1 MRLTSYAAA
10 RRRRGSLDPHAHGA
24 EAYARAMRS
33 SVRGL
38 LSELHESGRRFDAAQ
53 PDRLDRLRNLEPE
66 SGALLNLIVRGLGAR
81 HVLELGTSNGVSTLW
96 LADALASTGG
106 RLVSVELDRDRS
118 RAARE
123 NLERAGL
130 DGLVELRTGDAAD
143 ALRDSADGAWD
154 VVFLDAERPE
164 YPGYWPDL
172 ARVIRP
178 GGLIAAD
185 NAISHADQMQ
195 PFRDLVEA
203 DPRTITALDA
213 TGAGIL
219 LVLMT
224 HDVAT

>member
-1 MRLTSYAAA
+1 MRNAVQ
-10 RRRRGSLDPHAHGA
+10 R
-24 EAYARAMRS
+24 
-33 SVRGL
+33 L
-38 LSELHESGRRFDAAQ
+38 LNELHEAGRRFDAAQ

-66 SGALLNLIVRGLGAR
+66 SGALLNLLMRALGAR
-81 HVLELGTSNGVSTLW
+81 DVLELGTSNGVSTVW
-96 LADALASTGG
+96 LAEALAATGG
-106 RLVSVELDRDRS
+106 RLVSVELDPDRIRS
-118 RAARE
+118 AQE
-123 NLERAGL
+123 NIKRAGL
-130 DGLVELRTGDAAD
+130 DGVVELRNGDAAD
-143 ALRDSADGAWD
+143 ALRDSADDAWD

-164 YPGYWPDL
+164 YPGYWSDL
-172 ARVIRP
+172 ARVVRP

-219 LVLMT
+219 VVLVT

>member
-1 MRLTSYAAA
+1 MR
-10 RRRRGSLDPHAHGA
+10 D
-24 EAYARAMRS
+24 
-33 SVRGL
+33 SVRRI

-66 SGALLNLIVRGLGAR
+66 SGELLHLLVRALGAR
-81 HVLELGTSNGVSTLW
+81 DVLELGTSNGVSTLW
-96 LADALASTGG
+96 LADALAPAGG
-106 RLVSVELDRDRS
+106 RLVSVEIDAERS
-118 RAARE
+118 RAARA

-130 DGLVELRTGDAAD
+130 EAVAELRTGDAAD
-143 ALRDSADGAWD
+143 ALRASPDAAWD

-164 YPGYWPDL
+164 YPGYWPEL

-195 PFRDLVEA
+195 PFRALVEA
-203 DPRTITALDA
+203 DPRATTALDA

-219 LVLMT
+219 FALF
-224 HDVAT
+224 HGSSG